1 MPRAGVVA
9 WFDVTA
15 GVAGDMLLG
24 SLVDAGADLDE
35 VQRLVDLVLPETVRL
50 EAKDV
55 LRAGLRAVKVEVLSM
70 VQDHPHRRWPEIRA
84 RIESA
89 GLPEPVADRA
99 SAVFR
104 RLAEVEAS
112 AHGVPVEDVEF
123 HEVGSWDSVADV
135 VGTCAAL
142 HLLDVE
148 DVVATRIALGSGTVR
163 TVHGLLPVPVPAVLG
178 LVDGWQVEAGG
189 DSELATP
196 TGAALVTTFAT
207 AQGPLPALDV
217 VTSGVGA
224 GTRDPAGRPNV
235 VRVVLGTRPAAEA
248 PAASRSMVVL
258 EANVDD
264 MDPRVWPT
272 VLTALMD
279 AGAADAWLT
288 PILMKKGRPA
298 HTLSVLGGPDQAP
311 ALRDQILRLT
321 STIGV
326 RQTAV
331 ERWALDRGW
340 TDVSVHGH
348 AVPVK
353 VAHRDGKVVHAMPE
367 FEDVAAL
374 ADELAQPVR
383 VVLSSVVAAA
393 EVAGLAAGGDVPA
406 GLRATR
412 TSEPESPES

>member
-1 MPRAGVVA
+1 MPYAGVLA

-24 SLVDAGADLDE
+24 ALVDAGADLAE

-50 EAKDV
+50 EASTV
-55 LRAGLRAVKVEVLSM
+55 QRAGLRAMRVEVLSIIE
-70 VQDHPHRRWPEIRA
+70 DHPHRRWPEIRA
-84 RIESA
+84 RIASA

-99 SAVFR
+99 TAVFL

-142 HLLDVE
+142 HLLGVE
-148 DVVATRIALGSGTVR
+148 EVVATRIALGSGTVR

-196 TGAALVTTFAT
+196 TGAALVTTCAT

-217 VTSGVGA
+217 ITSGVGA
-224 GTRDPAGRPNV
+224 GTRDPAGRANV
-235 VRVVLGTRPAAEA
+235 VRVVLGTRPSATASGA
-248 PAASRSMVVL
+248 PRPMVVL

-272 VLTALMD
+272 VLTTLMD

-298 HTLSVLGGPDQAP
+298 HTLSVLGDPDQAP
-311 ALRDQILRLT
+311 ALRDQMLRLT

-331 ERWALDRGW
+331 DRWALGRGW
-340 TDVSVHGH
+340 TDVSVHGQ

-353 VAHRDGKVVHAMPE
+353 VAHRDGKVVHATPE
-367 FEDVAAL
+367 FEDVA
-374 ADELAQPVR
+374 R
-383 VVLSSVVAAA
+383 
-393 EVAGLAAGGDVPA
+393 LAAGWRQPIRDVLAVAIASAEASGLTSGADVPA
-406 GLRATR
+406 DLRPTH
-412 TSEPESPES
+412 SP

>member
-99 SAVFR
+99 YAVFR

-224 GTRDPAGRPNV
+224 GTRDPVGRPNV

-288 PILMKKGRPA
+288 PILMKKGRVA
-298 HTLSVLGGPDQAP
+298 HTLSVLCATGDADR
-311 ALRDQILRLT
+311 LRSKVFEET
-321 STIGV
+321 STIGL
-326 RQTAV
+326 RQ
-331 ERWALDRGW
+331 
-340 TDVSVHGH
+340 S
-348 AVPVK
+348 
-353 VAHRDGKVVHAMPE
+353 
-367 FEDVAAL
+367 DVAKHAL
-374 ADELAQPVR
+374 ERTESTVLVDGQAIRVKTAWLDGRPVN
-383 VVLSSVVAAA
+383 VNPEWSDVVAAA
-393 EVAGLAAGGDVPA
+393 AALGRPA
-406 GLRATR
+406 KLVLEAARRPTLPPW
-412 TSEPESPES
+412 E